1 MQVPLAAFSTPG
13 YCSLCGSWLGK
24 SGIDIPESGGKDDL
38 TSASKQI
45 ASIIE
50 ILPKIDPATVAMS
63 LRRNINAYC
72 EQVASGDFLTLARY
86 MRCEHKTLRSW
97 LEGSAV
103 LRLGKLVQVAM
114 SLDVPASSFLT
125 ATPPSSADV
134 ERARQA
140 VALDRRPFISLPHQ
154 IIEIRQA
161 LLAAVDDEV
170 APALSEVARRLGFK
184 GTYKLYYAD
193 RALCRQIVQRHLEVA
208 PGRRKITVSP
218 ALIKETLTRALESS
232 APKALEQIAR
242 DLGYAGSGSLRSKFP
257 DLCAAISKK
266 VVDNTQLHYAK
277 VSHALED
284 ALKKNPA
291 PTLAAVARSLGCASN
306 TLQTHESEL
315 SSQLLALHRTQLEER
330 KKALVKEAEAAL
342 TEVPPPSVR
351 QLCIRLGVNAMTM
364 LGYCP
369 SAMKQL
375 AEQHRLYIANETT
388 RRQEALVSSVLGI
401 ATDLAG
407 RNIYPSLP
415 RIVERLPDGHVSD
428 WRFTRRVVLETQ
440 RMLASS
446 AGSFQSG

>member
-72 EQVASGDFLTLARY
+72 EQV
-86 MRCEHKTLRSW
+86 
-97 LEGSAV
+97 
-103 LRLGKLVQVAM
+103 
-114 SLDVPASSFLT
+114 
-125 ATPPSSADV
+125 
-134 ERARQA
+134 
-140 VALDRRPFISLPHQ
+140 
-154 IIEIRQA
+154 
-161 LLAAVDDEV
+161 
-170 APALSEVARRLGFK
+170 
-184 GTYKLYYAD
+184 
-193 RALCRQIVQRHLEVA
+193 
-208 PGRRKITVSP
+208 TVSP